1 MPVDD
6 SGSVRMN
13 SRKSPAISSIGAMT
27 LLFGMVLLCFIWI
40 GLYWKIESERQ
51 LELQNAIKETT
62 NYAKTFEENTTR
74 TIKGLDQIAV
84 SLKYD
89 AEKSGLL
96 LDIPKMVNEKR
107 FEGHPYVQIGLADEK
122 GDTVISSIVP
132 FVRLNVGD
140 LEHFQVH
147 REKDSGKAF
156 ISKPIVGRTSGKWS
170 IQISRRINKP
180 DGSFGGVVVVSVDPY
195 YFAGFYQK
203 VDLGANSSIAL
214 FGMDGIVRVRQSDTS
229 VALGL
234 DFSNN
239 FVMQQLRLSPAGS
252 FSLQSQADGIKRIYS
267 YRALQEYPLV
277 VAVGMSEEQAL
288 LDLNQ
293 RIVSYYWICSAMSF
307 LTILFIGGIMF
318 AVRKRKQAEESL
330 RLNQERY
337 RALMEQSFEALAV
350 IEVQTK
356 EIVEVNRKFAE
367 IMGYSLPHDAPLYIN
382 RIADWPEEEQSLPC
396 NDSSSRQGMFFPQFR
411 TFRHK
416 NGSVVPVES
425 AGTFIHLN
433 GREYLLVSSRDMT
446 AERRRQAEL
455 QRDVNLARRVQ
466 SGLLPELQPSSFVS
480 VESLYYP
487 SSFVSGDSYYMQW
500 ENEGKVLRGF
510 LYDVSG
516 HGLATAIQTAS
527 LNVLMREATLT
538 PRPISEQL
546 QWVNARL
553 MNYFTEGAFA
563 AIIGFELDLSC
574 RELRYVGAGITQFFV
589 NGKKVLV
596 PGMFAGLWEEAEFQ
610 SGWIP
615 LAVGDIICF
624 LTDGFTD
631 VLAQTENAVLERAG
645 EKDFDAHVA
654 ELKRL
659 AESGLRDD
667 ASGVCLQ
674 IKALL

>member
-1 MPVDD
+1 
-6 SGSVRMN
+6 MN
-13 SRKSPAISSIGAMT
+13 SRKTPAISSISAMT
-27 LLFGMVLLCFIWI
+27 LIFGMVLLCVIWI

-51 LELQNAIKETT
+51 LELQNAMKETT

-89 AEKSGLL
+89 AEKAGLL

-107 FEGHPYVQIGLADEK
+107 FEGQPYVQIGLADEN

-170 IQISRRINKP
+170 IQITRRINKS

-195 YFAGFYQK
+195 YFAGFYQR
-203 VDLGANSSIAL
+203 VDLGANSSITL
-214 FGMDGIVRVRQSDTS
+214 FGRDGIVRVRQSDKS

-234 DFSNN
+234 DFGNN
-239 FVMQQLRLSPAGS
+239 IVMQKLKTNSAGS

-288 LDLNQ
+288 RNLNQ
-293 RIVSYYWICSAMSF
+293 RIVSYYWICGGMSL
-307 LTILFIGGIMF
+307 LTIAFIAGILF
-318 AVRKRKQAEESL
+318 AVKRRKQAEESL
-330 RLNQERY
+330 QLNQERY

-350 IEVQTK
+350 MDIQTK
-356 EIVEVNRKFAE
+356 EIVEVNRKFTE
-367 IMGYSLPHDAPLYIN
+367 IIGYSLPHDAPLYIN
-382 RIADWPEEEQSLPC
+382 RIADWPEEEQNPPC
-396 NDSSSRQGMFFPQFR
+396 NDSPSRQRVFLPQFR
-411 TFRHK
+411 TFRHQ

-425 AGTFIHLN
+425 AGTFIQLN
-433 GREYLLVSSRDMT
+433 GRDYLLVSSRDMT

-455 QRDVNLARRVQ
+455 HRDVNLARRVQ
-466 SGLLPELQPSSFVS
+466 SGLLPELQESSFVS
-480 VESLYYP
+480 VETLYYP
-487 SSFVSGDSYYMQW
+487 SSFVSGDSYYLQW
-500 ENEGKVLRGF
+500 ENEDKVLRGF

-516 HGLATAIQTAS
+516 HGLATAIQTAAV
-527 LNVLMREATLT
+527 NVLMREATLT

-589 NGKKVLV
+589 NGKKVQV
-596 PGMFAGLWEEAEFQ
+596 PGMFAGLWEDAEFH
-610 SGWIP
+610 SGVMP
-615 LAVGDIICF
+615 MAVGDIICF

-631 VLAQTENAVLERAG
+631 VLAQTENAVFESEG
-645 EKDFDAHVA
+645 SKDFDATVA
-654 ELKRL
+654 ALKQM